1 MSLAQGALAEGAAGW
16 KPKRWAREQRSSNQA
31 KAVTAS
37 QNWPGPGQL
46 CYQSRDGCQRP
57 WLLAGGWLLRLVRGF
72 PC

>member
-16 KPKRWAREQRSSNQA
+16 KPKRWAREQRRSNQA

-46 CYQSRDGCQRP
+46 CYQSRDG
-57 WLLAGGWLLRLVRGF
+57 ASATLVACWVGDW
-72 PC
+72 